1 MACLVEGDVHVL
13 QIDLE
18 RDSSDGPYTL
28 TISVTAAV
36 SIDVERLI
44 RVACTGSN
52 VLLLMGFSF
61 TLQNKILLPKV
72 SISLFS

>member
-1 MACLVEGDVHVL
+1 MEGDVHVL

-36 SIDVERLI
+36 SIDVFGY
-44 RVACTGSN
+44 TSNGS
-52 VLLLMGFSF
+52 LLYFAKQIFS
-61 TLQNKILLPKV
+61 KV
-72 SISLFS
+72 SI

>member
-1 MACLVEGDVHVL
+1 MEGDVHVL

-36 SIDVERLI
+36 SIDVFGYI
-44 RVACTGSN
+44 SNGS
-52 VLLLMGFSF
+52 LLYFAKQIFS
-61 TLQNKILLPKV
+61 KV
-72 SISLFS
+72 SI